1 MRPDAIPIKA
11 AKTSQDI
18 ASDVSVFVSSIQN
31 LFKTRQNFALLC
43 LSYMFALISLCSA
56 CFRSNTELCLFA
68 RYKTR
73 IVTGLFCDTEYV

>member
-43 LSYMFALISLCSA
+43 LSVVSVI
-56 CFRSNTELCLFA
+56 CLH
-68 RYKTR
+68 
-73 IVTGLFCDTEYV
+73 